1 MGYRALYRVWRPQ
14 RFSDLVGQELIT
26 QTLKN
31 AIAANQTSH
40 AYLFTGPRGT
50 GKTSAA
56 KIFAKAI
63 NCHQQK
69 DGEPCNQCSIC
80 QAITQGRLN
89 DVIEID
95 AASNNSVDEIR
106 DIREKVKYAP
116 TQADYKVYI
125 IDEVH
130 MLSTGAF
137 NALLKTLEEPPANV
151 IFILAT
157 TEPYKIPAT
166 IISRTQRFD
175 FHRISDPVL
184 IKRMEYIL
192 QQEKFSFEPEA
203 LKIIAKTAAG
213 GMRDALSL
221 LDQVL
226 SFGNNQATQKAALL
240 VTGSVAQDQLHD
252 YLAAVFAQQPAKAFS
267 LLQKLMD
274 AGKDANQLFEN
285 LIDYCRLILLQ
296 QNVYQKQPAKT
307 DSAAVQL
314 AELANQESPQVIY
327 QALDILSEQQQ
338 AMRFATR
345 QDVYLDVA
353 TIKLCQLK
361 TKTTASSSAVQT
373 DAAIEQTLNSLK
385 KQVVQLAE
393 QLAAIKQQPAVS
405 IDQSPNNSARPAAKR
420 KPPLKVQLDLKAI
433 YGVLGSASR
442 KNLDEVKDLWPD
454 LLAKLSVTQRAVM
467 NVSQPVAASPNAAV
481 ISFQYSFL
489 YEKAAQN
496 QELQVKLADDLE
508 LLSGRQIKLAFLP
521 QERWPQI
528 RQNYLKE
535 FHDQKTAVT
544 KKTSHEISPPKTET
558 TDPQLVTAQKIWG
571 AAAGELVEFK
581 DD

>member
-1 MGYRALYRVWRPQ
+1 MGYQALYRVWRPQ

-31 AIAANQTSH
+31 AIAAKQTSH
-40 AYLFTGPRGT
+40 AYLFAGPRGT

-69 DGEPCNQCSIC
+69 NGEPCNQCATC

-95 AASNNSVDEIR
+95 AASNNSVDEVR

-192 QQEKFSFEPEA
+192 QQEKFSYEPEA
-203 LKIIAKTAAG
+203 LKIIAKAAAG
-213 GMRDALSL
+213 GMRDALSM

-240 VTGSVAQDQLHD
+240 VTGSVAQNQLHD
-252 YLAAVFAQQPAKAFS
+252 YLTAVFAQQPAKAFG
-267 LLQKLMD
+267 LLQQLMD

-285 LIDYCRLILLQ
+285 LIDYCRQILLQ
-296 QNVYQKQPAKT
+296 QSVYQKQPAKT
-307 DSAAVQL
+307 DTAAVQL
-314 AELANQESPQVIY
+314 AELANQVSPQVIY

-353 TIKLCQLK
+353 TIKLCQLNK
-361 TKTTASSSAVQT
+361 TIANSSVSQT
-373 DAAIEQTLNSLK
+373 DVAVKQTISNLK
-385 KQVVQLAE
+385 KEVTQLSE
-393 QLAAIKQQPAVS
+393 QLAAIKQQPATVGTQAPS
-405 IDQSPNNSARPAAKR
+405 NASHPVGKKKAH
-420 KPPLKVQLDLKAI
+420 LKVQLDLKAI
-433 YGVLGSASR
+433 YEVLDSASR
-442 KNLDEVKDLWPD
+442 KNLDELKDLWPD

-467 NVSQPVAASPNAAV
+467 NVSQPVAASQNAAV
-481 ISFQYSFL
+481 VSFQYSFL

-496 QELQVKLADDLE
+496 QDLQAKLAADLK
-508 LLSGRQIKLAFLP
+508 LLAGRQIKLTFLP
-521 QERWPQI
+521 QEQWPQI

-535 FHDQKTAVT
+535 FHGQKTATT
-544 KKTSHEISPPKTET
+544 KKVPRETPPSKTKT
-558 TDPQLVTAQKIWG
+558 ADPQLVAAEKIWG
-571 AAAGELVEFK
+571 AAADKLIKFK